1 MNTNTRTLLNL
12 ALVAIVILLA
22 LVLFYEP
29 DTEPKP
35 VPPPLTS
42 VDPDHIQVI
51 RVAHKAHEEIQ
62 LERKEG
68 SWLLTAPIQA
78 PANESMV
85 EVLLGITKTASHS
98 RYSVQDLNLTSLGLE
113 PPEARLY
120 LDDLAIAFGTTEP
133 MSQRRYV
140 LLGDT
145 VHLISDTVF
154 RTIASNTPD
163 FVDPT
168 LLPGDHPITE
178 LRLPRVTGSAGDPE
192 ISPKHTIT
200 LRQDQGHWIADGI
213 SGKKPTSEA
222 IAKLV
227 RTWQQST
234 AQRVELKGDKAAL
247 VTLEIQREGVPP
259 IHFELLATL
268 PRLVLARPDFG
279 VQYHLPATAWKT
291 LFQLPQD

>member
-29 DTEPKP
+29 GTEPKP

-42 VDPDHIQVI
+42 VDPNHIQAI
-51 RVAHKAHEEIQ
+51 RIAHEAHEEIQ

>member
-1 MNTNTRTLLNL
+1 MNARILLNL
-12 ALVAIVILLA
+12 SLAAIVILLA
-22 LVLFYEP
+22 LVVFYKPGTKPEP
-29 DTEPKP
+29 
-35 VPPPLTS
+35 VLPPLLS
-42 VDPDHIQVI
+42 VDPHHIQTI
-51 RVAHKAHEEIQ
+51 RVASKSHEEIQ
-62 LERKEG
+62 LKRKEE

-85 EVLLGITKTASHS
+85 EALLGIVKTISHS
-98 RYSVQDLNLTSLGLE
+98 RYPVQDLNLTNLGLE

-120 LDDLAIAFGTTEP
+120 LDDLIIAFGTTEP
-133 MSQRRYV
+133 LNQRRYV

-145 VHLISDTVF
+145 VHLISDTIF
-154 RTIASNTPD
+154 RTIISNTPD
-163 FVDPT
+163 FVDPA
-168 LLPGDHPITE
+168 LLPGNHPITE
-178 LRLPRVTGSAGDPE
+178 LRLPQITGSAGDPK

-200 LRQDQGHWIADGI
+200 LRQNQDHWIAEGI
-213 SGKKPTSEA
+213 DNKPSSEA

-227 RTWQQST
+227 GTWQQYT

-259 IHFELLATL
+259 VHLEILATL

-291 LFQLPQD
+291 LFQLSQD